1 MRPASFL
8 LTAAVAVASV
18 SAAIIPKHARRCV
31 VICFDRYRRDVP
43 DLRGAEP
50 MCATDTQSYAIGAMV
65 TLHSWEVSNVFIE
78 ESV

>member
-1 MRPASFL
+1 MLR
-8 LTAAVAVASV
+8 
-18 SAAIIPKHARRCV
+18 
-31 VICFDRYRRDVP
+31 RYRRDVP